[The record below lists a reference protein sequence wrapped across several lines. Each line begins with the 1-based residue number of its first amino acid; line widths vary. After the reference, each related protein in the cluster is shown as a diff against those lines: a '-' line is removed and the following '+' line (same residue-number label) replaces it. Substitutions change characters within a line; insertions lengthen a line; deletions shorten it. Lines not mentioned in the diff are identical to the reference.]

1 MDTTT
6 KVVPSVKLVLHT
18 SNLAKVQVFYS
29 AVGIKWVE
37 GYERKIEDTFRPD
50 GPAGEMG
57 LPFLW
62 GDFEN
67 LELVFYFRE
76 SGTTTLLPN
85 TEIVICFPDVGQA
98 ARVMELLRNAGVFL
112 PAPDFDEFTPVV
124 VDPDGR
130 RVLLWDPNP
139 FSCL

>member
-1 MDTTT
+1 METTA
-6 KVVPSVKLVLHT
+6 KVVPTIKLVLHT
-18 SNLAKVQVFYS
+18 SNLAKVQAFYS
-29 AVGIKWVE
+29 ALGIKWVK
-37 GYERKIEDTFRPD
+37 GYEGIIEETFRPG

-76 SGTTTLLPN
+76 SASTPHFPN

-98 ARVMELLRNAGVFL
+98 AHVIELLRNAGIFL
-112 PAPDFDEFTPVV
+112 PAPDFGEFTPVV
-124 VDPDGR
+124 IDPDGR
-130 RVLLWDPNP
+130 LVRLSDPNP
-139 FSCL
+139 FSSL